1 LKGEASFIFE
11 IEGYNP
17 AVNILDRG
25 ISILGQVGRSGPYKM
40 DIADLVDPIINFFK
54 SIFGIKG

>member
-40 DIADLVDPIINFFK
+40 DIASILDFFK
-54 SIFGIKG
+54 KIFGFG